1 MRFRPALILAG
12 AAVLLLAAFLLPFGN
27 GPGRPSVL
35 KRFDLIAGWRL
46 RPPGPT
52 VISEK
57 IVRALRLARAVPKS
71 RRPTVIPTIAD
82 RPASAVVQ
90 PVEMTEET
98 ALDSF
103 FAALLRQRTEGGT
116 VRIAYFGDSIV
127 EGDLITQDLRASFQK
142 AFGGGGVGFLP
153 IASEVAPFRITVTH
167 DFSLDWKTVSIL
179 QRRRAFP
186 VGISG
191 QVFVADCGR
200 KAETDPP
207 CSSWVEYK
215 ASTRWPALKE
225 IKTLRLFY
233 SRAEAPAAVEYAV
246 DDREPASVD
255 LEPGEEI
262 RQAVLTF
269 DPPARKV
276 RLTIHA
282 PGAFPVYGASWDGD
296 GGVQVDNFALRGNSG
311 LPLTEIPAGVL
322 REFDAL
328 LDYRLIILHFG
339 TNVTAPEQKDYSW
352 YRAGM
357 AKVVRHFRNAFPNAS
372 ILLIGAGDR
381 SYKADAE
388 YVSIPTV
395 PLLVEAQR
403 KTAEDTGAAFWDLY
417 GAMGGLNSMVGW
429 VNHKPVLA
437 ALDYT
442 HLSAAG
448 SRRVAEFLYN
458 ALMAR
463 LKSYEENLDR

>member
-12 AAVLLLAAFLLPFGN
+12 AVVLLLLAGLLPFGAR
-27 GPGRPSVL
+27 PGRAAAA
-35 KRFDLIAGWRL
+35 KRFDMIAGWRE
-46 RPPGPT
+46 RPAGPT

-57 IVRALRLARAVPKS
+57 ILRALRQARAVPKS
-71 RRPTVIPTIAD
+71 KRPAVIPTIAD
-82 RPASAVVQ
+82 LPASTVVQ
-90 PVEMTEET
+90 PIELTDET
-98 ALDSF
+98 ALDAF
-103 FAALLRQRTEGGT
+103 FAALRRQRAEGGT
-116 VRIAYFGDSIV
+116 VRIAYYGDSIV

-153 IASEVAPFRITVTH
+153 IASEVAPFRITVTQ

-179 QRRRAFP
+179 QRNRTYP

-191 QVFVADCGR
+191 QVFLADCPR
-200 KAETDPP
+200 KDETAPL
-207 CSSWVEYK
+207 CASWVEYK
-215 ASTRWPALKE
+215 APKRWPPLKE

-233 SRAEAPAAVEYAV
+233 SRAEAPAAVEWAA
-246 DDREPASVD
+246 DDGEAASID
-255 LEPGEEI
+255 LEPGMEI
-262 RQAVLTF
+262 RQTILHF
-269 DPPARKV
+269 DPPAKKV
-276 RLTIHA
+276 KLTVRSR
-282 PGAFPVYGASWDGD
+282 GAFPVYGASWDGD
-296 GGVQVDNFALRGNSG
+296 GGVQMDNFALRGNSG

-328 LDYRLIILHFG
+328 LEYRLIILHFG
-339 TNVTAPEQKDYSW
+339 TNVTSPDQSDYSW

-388 YVSIPTV
+388 YMTIPTIPV
-395 PLLVEAQR
+395 LVQAQR
-403 KTAEDTGAAFWDLY
+403 KAAEDSGAAFWDLY

-463 LKSYEENLDR
+463 FKTFEENLAR